1 MNTVF
6 IVLAV
11 ILGVVGI
18 IGSIVPG
25 LPGPPISWV
34 GILLMY
40 FFGGT
45 NGAGEPMS
53 LTLLFVLLGVTI
65 LVSVLD
71 YFVPAW
77 FTKLTGGSKY
87 ASWGAIL
94 GLFAG
99 LIFPLPFGMVV
110 TSLLGAFLAELL
122 FAGKDA
128 GSSLKA
134 SFGAFLGFLSGTG
147 IKLIASAVMLY
158 YIIVFISKRPTTAFQ
173 IRKRASLPTSS
184 RTAVQPGVVR

>member
-1 MNTVF
+1 MNIVL

-18 IGSIVPG
+18 IGSVVPG
-25 LPGPPISWV
+25 LPGPPLSWV

-45 NGAGEPMS
+45 NGAGEKLS
-53 LTLLFVLLGVTI
+53 LTLLLVLLAVT
-65 LVSVLD
+65 VVVTVLD
-71 YFVPAW
+71 YIVPAW

-87 ASWGAIL
+87 ASWGAII

-99 LIFPLPFGMVV
+99 LIFPLPFGMIV
-110 TSLLGAFLAELL
+110 TSLLGAFIAEFLL
-122 FAGKDA
+122 AGKGA
-128 GSSLKA
+128 GASIKS

-147 IKLIASAVMLY
+147 IKLISSAVMLY
-158 YIIVFISKRPTTAFQ
+158 YIIVYI
-173 IRKRASLPTSS
+173 
-184 RTAVQPGVVR
+184 

>member
-1 MNTVF
+1 VSVFF

-18 IGSIVPG
+18 IGSVVPG
-25 LPGPPISWV
+25 LPGPPLSWM

-45 NGAGEPMS
+45 NAAGEPLS
-53 LTLLFVLLGVTI
+53 LTLLFILLAVT
-65 LVSVLD
+65 VVVTVLD
-71 YFVPAW
+71 YVVPAW
-77 FTKLTGGSKY
+77 FTKVTGGSKY
-87 ASWGAIL
+87 ASWGAII

-99 LIFPLPFGMVV
+99 LVFPLPFGMIVS
-110 TSLLGAFLAELL
+110 SLIGAFLAELL
-122 FAGKDA
+122 LAGRDA

-134 SFGAFLGFLSGTG
+134 SLGAFLGFLSGTG

-158 YIIVFISKRPTTAFQ
+158 YIIVYI
-173 IRKRASLPTSS
+173 
-184 RTAVQPGVVR
+184 